1 MNAIASL
8 ARVIDGFNERVG
20 GTVAWAAL
28 AMVLVQFTVV
38 LLRYVYGV
46 GSIFMQES
54 IVYLHGILFMLGAG
68 YTLLHGGHVRVDIF
82 YAGANPRTKAW
93 VDLIGV
99 IVFLVPVCMVIFLFS
114 YPYVQASWSVF
125 EGSKETS
132 GIQAVFLLKTVILV
146 FVILLLLQGLS
157 LALHSL
163 LVLTG
168 HDTAV
173 AQDRKDNA

>member
-1 MNAIASL
+1 MNTISAL
-8 ARVIDGFNERVG
+8 ARAIDGLNNRVG
-20 GTVAWAAL
+20 RIVAWAAL

-38 LLRYVYGV
+38 LMRYVYGI

-93 VDLIGV
+93 VDLLGV
-99 IVFLVPVCMVIFLFS
+99 IVFLAPVCFVIFLFS
-114 YPYVQASWSVF
+114 YPYVQASWAVF

-132 GIQAVFLLKTVILV
+132 GIQGVFLLKTVILIFAFLV
-146 FVILLLLQGLS
+146 ALQGVS
-157 LALHSL
+157 LALHSI
-163 LVLTG
+163 LVITG
-168 HDTAV
+168 HAEPAAPDPP
-173 AQDRKDNA
+173 RGS